1 MTSPWNDTQL
11 ATVETFDTESP
22 FPVLAGGGAAPP
34 LAHESAEESALRH
47 AVGTGVDELSYQLTP
62 SGAELWVPGAERLG
76 NARSAGGTY
85 LPAPWRFVFHTIEG
99 EPGEKAFRALAA
111 RHTTPPHLW
120 AMPKADLL
128 LQTVPLNRSAYALA
142 RPGAIQTN
150 RLHAVQVELWG
161 FAAKM
166 DDAGDQLINWLAE
179 RLLAPVARLVPI
191 NLGNVRPRGSGNRC
205 YGTESPCRMTAA
217 EWQVFDGVCGH
228 KDVPANKHW
237 DPGRLDM
244 AAIATRA
251 KAIVAGP
258 ARQQEQPASAHDGPG
273 FEAEYDETE
282 HDETEQPWLE
292 LSTEDQAPAPFVP
305 PPPPNP
311 PLSGPVPISRLCCL
325 FDEQSMK
332 GTETMGGYSLASSA
346 ASGKPGTVY
355 TGKAGFVDLGHLY
368 SVLDVTAFGYQQI
381 HAAGGAAGT
390 TVRTANGAATL
401 TSTAPNTQ
409 WLELARSIA
418 YDDAYAYEIDTYK
431 GRLRA
436 VPGHLNSAFSP
447 EDLVSNYLGTVVAQR
462 AITAG
467 GAPGFRMSF
476 PAQAD
481 KETRELLVS
490 LGAQSEAET
499 KKAFA
504 KVGHRWVDPVRMLGR
519 MSPDYLRR
527 RNFTRT
533 PWLAGHPSDG
543 TPPSWLAAPFAL
555 TSGYSYRHTSGLTNA
570 AFGAEVTLIRVDAA
584 QRFGPS
590 YDKPN

>member
-11 ATVETFDTESP
+11 ATVESFDTESP
-22 FPVLAGGGAAPP
+22 FPVLTAGAAPP
-34 LAHESAEESALRH
+34 LAHESAEESALRQ
-47 AVGTGVDELSYQLTP
+47 GGVDELSYQLTP

-111 RHTTPPHLW
+111 RHATPPHLW

-191 NLGNVRPRGSGNRC
+191 NLGNVRPRGAGNRC

-237 DPGRLDM
+237 DPGRLDL

-273 FEAEYDETE
+273 FEAEYDEA
-282 HDETEQPWLE
+282 EQSWLE
-292 LSTEDQAPAPFVP
+292 FGTEDQAPAPAPFVP

-325 FDEQSMK
+325 LDDGSMK
-332 GTETMGGYSLASSA
+332 GTDTMGGYSLASSA

-355 TGKAGFVDLGHLY
+355 TGKAGFIDLGHLY
-368 SVLDVTAFGYQQI
+368 SVLDVAAFAYQQI
-381 HAAGGAAGT
+381 HAAGGKTGT

-418 YDDAYAYEIDTYK
+418 YDDAYAYELDTYK
-431 GRLRA
+431 HTK
-436 VPGHLNSAFSP
+436 PGYRNSAFSP

-467 GAPGFRMSF
+467 GATGTRLSF

-481 KETRELLVS
+481 KDTRDLLIS
-490 LGAQSEAET
+490 LGAQTEAET

-504 KVGHRWVDPVRMLGR
+504 NVGRRWVDPNRLGGR
-519 MSPDYLRR
+519 LNSEYLQR

-533 PWLAGHPSDG
+533 PWLAGHPADG
-543 TPPSWLAAPFAL
+543 TPPSWLADQFAL
-555 TSGYSYRHTSGLTNA
+555 TTGYSYRHTSGLTNS
-570 AFGAEVTLIRVDAA
+570 AFGAELTLLRLDAA